1 MTTTTSGSAG
11 EPESVQDEPIR
22 QDAGADP
29 LLVLVVGKSR
39 VNAVVVSK
47 IVERCGLRPVSE
59 QPEAAGLLLRSA
71 LPTLVILDG
80 GAANADCSALIQPLA
95 TARQAAGRPMPAVI
109 LLSTGNFDEIDAV
122 HAGIIDAVVS
132 KPILPEV
139 LQPVVDRLVSGRG
152 SGEAAT

>member
-11 EPESVQDEPIR
+11 EPESVQDRPIR
-22 QDAGADP
+22 QDEGIDP

-59 QPEAAGLLLRSA
+59 QPEAAALLLRNASPA
-71 LPTLVILDG
+71 LVILDG
-80 GAANADCSALIQPLA
+80 GAANADCTALLQPLA
-95 TARQAAGRPMPAVI
+95 AARQMAGRPTPAVV

-122 HAGIIDAVVS
+122 HAAVVDAVVS

-139 LQPVVDRLVSGRG
+139 LQPVVDRLVGARN
-152 SGEAAT
+152 